1 MDGQGLPSAT
11 SRVASRWGRGHL
23 VTARRVR
30 WSPPIPRS
38 SRASARAR
46 TCARGRTAV
55 PTFGATVH
63 PAGELLGTSLAA
75 MQATAV
81 QTNVGRFAQP
91 SSAEAS
97 FSSYLMLRCP
107 AQGNQGNMRHGRARL
122 GNGYERDPNVR
133 ELRQPLAEL
142 TIVDLR
148 KRRSHWVS
156 WAPYD
161 EGLVHLDSDPLFDV
175 RWPTWC
181 GHIYD
186 GVRPP
191 WVINCPDE
199 GDAD

>member
-1 MDGQGLPSAT
+1 MAFSHGWVGSSISHFAGGVALGSGPSGKRLACT
-11 SRVASRWGRGHL
+11 VVAA
-23 VTARRVR
+23 V
-30 WSPPIPRS
+30 PRS

-161 EGLVHLDSDPLFDV
+161 EGLFSSP
-175 RWPTWC
+175 
-181 GHIYD
+181 
-186 GVRPP
+186 
-191 WVINCPDE
+191 
-199 GDAD
+199 

>member
-1 MDGQGLPSAT
+1 MAFSHGWAGSSISHFAGGVALGSGPSRNRAACT
-11 SRVASRWGRGHL
+11 VVAADSSL
-23 VTARRVR
+23 VTGQRPRKDVR
-30 WSPPIPRS
+30 
-38 SRASARAR
+38 
-46 TCARGRTAV
+46 
-55 PTFGATVH
+55 

-161 EGLVHLDSDPLFDV
+161 EGLFSSP
-175 RWPTWC
+175 
-181 GHIYD
+181 
-186 GVRPP
+186 
-191 WVINCPDE
+191 
-199 GDAD
+199 